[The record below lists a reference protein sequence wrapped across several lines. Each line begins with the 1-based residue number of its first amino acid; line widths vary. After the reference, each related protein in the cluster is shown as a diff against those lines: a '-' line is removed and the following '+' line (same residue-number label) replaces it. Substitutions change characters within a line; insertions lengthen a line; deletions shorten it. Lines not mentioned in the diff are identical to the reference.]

1 MLKVLENLKYEKVV
15 ADTLVT
21 SSEYGFDQ
29 PEMTVTVSLSDGTD
43 VYKRQTLEYGANA
56 GLTMNPEEIRVNNRT
71 LYYSEDSYT
80 GAKSVSFLMKDQLID
95 ITGDISRELMIDIAI
110 EININ

>member
-1 MLKVLENLKYEKVV
+1 MNY
-15 ADTLVT
+15 DYRSGNNTFTIT
-21 SSEYGFDQ
+21 S
-29 PEMTVTVSLSDGTD
+29 
-43 VYKRQTLEYGANA
+43 KHTLEYGANA
-56 GLTMNPEEIRVNNRT
+56 GLTMDPEEIQLNNRT

-110 EININ
+110 KININ